1 MSIQNVDLL
10 MKLVRISRT
19 LQDDKIP
26 INEILL
32 HVKLTREK
40 LLQALQ
46 LLEMQG
52 LVRINMR
59 RSEVTITDCGMQFYL
74 NRELRKKKWIIAIL
88 KRKSKNLLSFLTN
101 SGFTKIIENVYVA
114 PFNYKLYNSLASK
127 HGLIPIIGI
136 SPRLNRIVHEVKTQ
150 AERINS
156 LIEKNKKLLE
166 KTELMLKS
174 ANPYDKYSAFKIIN
188 DCIVSLK
195 LTAKVLL
202 LYNEP
207 YNEKAFENTINFA
220 LEYLCFF
227 FPHLEVVINELKE
240 RLGSDYSLL
249 NAFKI
254 YSAVRKIFD
263 AVYSVVVGKHEE
275 DSQAGY

>member
-74 NRELRKKKWIIAIL
+74 NKELRKKKWIIAIL
-88 KRKSKNLLSFLTN
+88 KRKSKNLLSFLT
-101 SGFTKIIENVYVA
+101 I
-114 PFNYKLYNSLASK
+114 L
-127 HGLIPIIGI
+127 
-136 SPRLNRIVHEVKTQ
+136 
-150 AERINS
+150 
-156 LIEKNKKLLE
+156 
-166 KTELMLKS
+166 
-174 ANPYDKYSAFKIIN
+174 
-188 DCIVSLK
+188 VSQK
-195 LTAKVLL
+195 
-202 LYNEP
+202 
-207 YNEKAFENTINFA
+207 
-220 LEYLCFF
+220 
-227 FPHLEVVINELKE
+227 
-240 RLGSDYSLL
+240 
-249 NAFKI
+249 
-254 YSAVRKIFD
+254 
-263 AVYSVVVGKHEE
+263 
-275 DSQAGY
+275 